1 MALQTSFPT
10 FSPRSDN
17 RAALLQGLLI
27 GTIIIAALY
36 AAREVL
42 LPLTL
47 AVLLSFVLTPPL
59 RLLRRLKVPRALSV
73 ALVVIFAFLIILA
86 VGWVISLQVT
96 QLAAELP
103 RYQTTL
109 SEKIDRF
116 QKSVS
121 NAPLIREITNSF
133 TRVEQELASP
143 KPDTSVGA
151 VPPPP
156 EQTGDQKPVP
166 VEIHEGSPKPLE
178 LFQRL
183 AGTVLPPLVTAGIV
197 LLFVIFILLQR
208 ADLRDRL
215 IRLLGASDLQ
225 R

>member
-1 MALQTSFPT
+1 MVSGIRKMALQTSFPT
-10 FSPRSDN
+10 FSPRPDN

-59 RLLRRLKVPRALSV
+59 RFLRRLKVPRALSV
-73 ALVVIFAFLIILA
+73 VLVVTFAFLIILA
-86 VGWVISLQVT
+86 VGWIISLQVT

-103 RYQTTL
+103 RYQTTFF
-109 SEKIDRF
+109 EKIDRF

-121 NAPLIREITNSF
+121 DAPFIREITNSL

-156 EQTGDQKPVP
+156 EQTGDQKPVQ
-166 VEIHEGSPKPLE
+166 VEIHKGSPKPLE
-178 LFQRL
+178 LFQQL
-183 AGTVLPPLVTAGIV
+183 AGTVLPPLVTGGIV

-208 ADLRDRL
+208 
-215 IRLLGASDLQ
+215 
-225 R
+225 